1 MEDLFDK
8 LKDKVKEF
16 TRKVTDKD
24 TRLGDDYDK
33 SEYKT
38 EGEQGEKELM
48 SPERIRK
55 HGPTAVKR
63 DQDDQNIVEQGQS
76 DTDSQ
81 QAREEYKKKGNDQ
94 SLLKKLTLDK
104 LLE

>member
-8 LKDKVKEF
+8 LKGKVKEF

-24 TRLGDDYDK
+24 TRLGDDDDK
-33 SEYKT
+33 PEYKS

-63 DQDDQNIVEQGQS
+63 DQDDQNIVERDNRILTAS
-76 DTDSQ
+76 KHAKST
-81 QAREEYKKKGNDQ
+81 RKKGITKVYLRN
-94 SLLKKLTLDK
+94 
-104 LLE
+104 

>member
-33 SEYKT
+33 SEYKS
-38 EGEQGEKELM
+38 EGEQGEKELC
-48 SPERIRK
+48 IL
-55 HGPTAVKR
+55 
-63 DQDDQNIVEQGQS
+63 
-76 DTDSQ
+76 
-81 QAREEYKKKGNDQ
+81 RE
-94 SLLKKLTLDK
+94 
-104 LLE
+104 